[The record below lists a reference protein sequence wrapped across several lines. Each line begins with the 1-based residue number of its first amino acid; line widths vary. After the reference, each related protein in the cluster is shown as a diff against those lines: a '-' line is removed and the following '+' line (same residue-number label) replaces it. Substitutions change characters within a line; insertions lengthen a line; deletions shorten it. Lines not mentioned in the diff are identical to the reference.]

1 MKVNLKILFDS
12 LLPLLEIDS
21 FSSDHVTALCLRSRS
36 KEQQML
42 QSTWAY
48 ALFFL
53 PFLRWLVI
61 RINSVVS
68 RKIQQVMHTY
78 LPPRQAHF
86 LHESVDRRHTD
97 SFSHCIFYPLLI
109 LSTDTLGYCQ
119 IYFWWITCR
128 VLFSGQKRED
138 LYFILRL
145 SLFTKLN
152 ASLPSICL
160 TLPGHTGL
168 STKRIFLKICR
179 NILTNVCPT
188 WSIVA
193 ASMTLKSLTVNIWL
207 ASTNKFAPS
216 LYHQA

>member
-1 MKVNLKILFDS
+1 MLRFSFHSWGDWWLELTV
-12 LLPLLEIDS
+12 LLPEKSNKSCICTFLLVKPIFFTNRLIEGTLIHS
-21 FSSDHVTALCLRSRS
+21 PIVFSIHSWFCP
-36 KEQQML
+36 Q
-42 QSTWAY
+42 
-48 ALFFL
+48 
-53 PFLRWLVI
+53 
-61 RINSVVS
+61 
-68 RKIQQVMHTY
+68 
-78 LPPRQAHF
+78 
-86 LHESVDRRHTD
+86 
-97 SFSHCIFYPLLI
+97 
-109 LSTDTLGYCQ
+109 TLWG
-119 IYFWWITCR
+119 IARLYFWWITCR
-128 VLFSGQKRED
+128 VLFSGRKRED

-188 WSIVA
+188 WSTVA
-193 ASMTLKSLTVNIWL
+193 ASTTLKSLTVNIWL